1 MPTGGVLGTGASAL
15 LAFQRAMSTVG
26 HNVANATTPGYSRQ
40 RVEFE
45 ARPGQPGRI
54 SVGQGVDVSSLRR
67 LADGLVYARQLDS
80 AGEMG
85 RLTQMS
91 GLSSRVDKL
100 ISDPTTGLATAW
112 SGFFSAAK
120 GVVADPTST
129 AARSQMLT
137 TGGQLAARWRML
149 DGNLAQLGNEVEAS
163 LKDNITAANQLAGE
177 IANLN
182 RDIIASG
189 ANASPD
195 LLDQRD
201 LRVGQLAAL
210 VGAEGV
216 LQDDGAMNVF
226 TTGGQPMVLGARAM
240 QLSTVADPYQANR
253 AQLAVQTPAGSVP
266 LPAGS
271 VSGAIGGLLEFRSH
285 VLDPARA
292 ELGRLATAFADTIN
306 ATQRGGIDYAG
317 NPGADFFTLPDPKVY
332 AHSGNAAASTA
343 SFATSVADVGAL
355 TGNNLVLRFDGAAWT
370 AERADTG
377 QAVAMTGTGTGADPF
392 VVEGVELVL
401 SGTPAAG
408 DRFMLQPTAAAAAGI
423 QLALTDPGQIAAAAP
438 LKVGLDAGNIGNVT
452 GGTASVTDPALFAGF
467 TSATISFI
475 DATTYTIN
483 GGPPLTYTPGSAISD
498 PASGWSLVLKG
509 NPAAGDDF
517 TLGRTGP
524 RSSDNANARLLAAVD
539 GKAVLDGG
547 RTDVTAAMSQLTARV
562 GGDARH
568 AQLNLDAQQALDDQV
583 LAERESISGVN
594 LDEEA
599 TNMLRFQQAYQA
611 ASQVI
616 ATADTMFQ
624 ALLAAVRR

>member
-45 ARPGQPGRI
+45 ARAGQPGRI
-54 SVGQGVDVSSLRR
+54 SIGQGVDVDNLRR

-100 ISDPTTGLATAW
+100 ISDPTTGLATSW
-112 SGFFSAAK
+112 SSFFSAAK
-120 GVVADPTST
+120 GVVADPTSS

-137 TGGQLAARWRML
+137 TGGQLATRWRSL
-149 DGNLAQLGNEVEAS
+149 DGHLGQLGNETEAS
-163 LKDNITAANQLAGE
+163 LRDNITAANQLAGE

-189 ANASPD
+189 DNASPD

-201 LRVGQLAAL
+201 LRVGQLSAL

-226 TTGGQPMVLGARAM
+226 TIGGQPMVLGARAM
-240 QLSTVADPYQANR
+240 QLSTVPDPYQANR
-253 AQLAVQTPAGSVP
+253 AQLAVQSPAGPVP

-271 VSGAIGGLLEFRSH
+271 VSGAIGGLLEFRSN

-292 ELGRLATAFADTIN
+292 ELGRLATAFAETFN
-306 ATQRGGIDYAG
+306 ATQRGGVDYAG
-317 NPGADFFTLPDPKVY
+317 NPGTDFFALPDPKIY
-332 AHSGNAAASTA
+332 QHSGNAPASTA

-355 TGNNLVLRFDGAAWT
+355 TGNNLVLRFDGAAWS
-370 AERADTG
+370 AARADTG
-377 QAVAMTGTGTGADPF
+377 QAVAMAGTGTGADPF
-392 VVEGVELVL
+392 VVDGVSLVL
-401 SGTPAAG
+401 SGAATAG
-408 DRFMLQPTAAAAAGI
+408 DRFLLQPTAAAAGGI

-438 LKVGLDAGNIGNVT
+438 MTVGLDAGNIGNVS
-452 GGTASVTDPALFAGF
+452 GGTAKVTNPALFAGF
-467 TSATISFI
+467 TSANISFL
-475 DATTYTIN
+475 DASTYTIN
-483 GGPPLTYTPGSAISD
+483 GGPPLTYTPGSTISD
-498 PASGWSLVLKG
+498 PAAGWSLVLNG
-509 NPAAGDDF
+509 NPAAGDEIN
-517 TLGRTGP
+517 LGRTAP

-539 GKAVLDGG
+539 AKAVLNGG
-547 RTDVTAAMSQLTARV
+547 RTDVTAGMSQLTARV

-568 AQLNLDAQQALDDQV
+568 AQLNLDAQQVMDDQI
-583 LAERESISGVN
+583 LAERESVSGVN

-599 TNMLRFQQAYQA
+599 TNMLRYQQAYQA
-611 ASQVI
+611 AAQVI

-624 ALLAAVRR
+624 SLLGAVRR

>member
-45 ARPGQPGRI
+45 ARAGQPGRI
-54 SVGQGVDVSSLRR
+54 SIGQGVDVANLRR

-85 RLTQMS
+85 RLTQMT

-112 SGFFSAAK
+112 SSFFSAAK

-137 TGGQLAARWRML
+137 TGGQLATRWRSL
-149 DGNLAQLGNEVEAS
+149 DGHLTQLGNEVEAS

-189 ANASPD
+189 DNASPD

-201 LRVGQLAAL
+201 LRVGQLSAL

-226 TTGGQPMVLGARAM
+226 TIGGQPMVLGARAM

-253 AQLAVQTPAGSVP
+253 AQLAVQSPAGPVP

-271 VSGAIGGLLEFRSH
+271 VSGAIGGLLEFRSN

-292 ELGRLATAFADTIN
+292 ELGRLATAFADTFN

-317 NPGADFFTLPDPKVY
+317 NPGTDFFTLPDPKVY
-332 AHSGNAAASTA
+332 PHSGNAAASTA

-355 TGNNLVLRFDGAAWT
+355 TGNNLVMRFDGAAWN
-370 AERADTG
+370 AARADTG

-401 SGTPAAG
+401 SGAAAAG
-408 DRFMLQPTAAAAAGI
+408 DRFLLQPTAAAAANI

-438 LKVGLDAGNIGNVT
+438 MTVGLDAGNIGNVS

-467 TSATISFI
+467 TSANISFI
-475 DATTYTIN
+475 DANTYTVD
-483 GGPPLTYTPGSAISD
+483 GGPPVAYAPGDTITG
-498 PASGWSLVLKG
+498 SGWSLVLKG
-509 NPAAGDDF
+509 NPAAGDEIN
-517 TLGRTGP
+517 LGRTAP

-539 GKAVLDGG
+539 AKAVLNGG

-568 AQLNLDAQQALDDQV
+568 AQLNLDAQQVMDDQI
-583 LAERESISGVN
+583 LAERESVSGVN

-599 TNMLRFQQAYQA
+599 TNMLRYQQAYQA
-611 ASQVI
+611 AAQVI

-624 ALLAAVRR
+624 ALLGAVRR

>member
-45 ARPGQPGRI
+45 ARAGQPGRI
-54 SVGQGVDVSSLRR
+54 SIGQGVDVDSLRR

-112 SGFFSAAK
+112 SSFFSAAK

-137 TGGQLAARWRML
+137 TGGQLAARWRSL
-149 DGNLAQLGNEVEAS
+149 DGHLTQLGNEVEAS

-189 ANASPD
+189 DNASPD

-201 LRVGQLAAL
+201 LRVGQLSAL

-226 TTGGQPMVLGARAM
+226 TIGGQPMVLGARAM
-240 QLSTVADPYQANR
+240 QLSTVPDPYQANR
-253 AQLAVQTPAGSVP
+253 AQLAVQSPAGPVP

-271 VSGAIGGLLEFRSH
+271 VSGAIGGLLEFRGN

-292 ELGRLATAFADTIN
+292 ELGRLATASAETFN

-317 NPGADFFTLPDPKVY
+317 NPGADFFTLPDPKIY
-332 AHSGNAAASTA
+332 PHSGNAAASTA
-343 SFATSVADVGAL
+343 SFATSVGDVGAL
-355 TGNNLVLRFDGAAWT
+355 TGNNLVLRFDGAAWS
-370 AERADTG
+370 AARADTG
-377 QAVAMTGTGTGADPF
+377 QAVAMTGTGNAADPL

-401 SGTPAAG
+401 SGSATAG
-408 DRFMLQPTAAAAAGI
+408 DRFLLQPTAAAAADI
-423 QLALTDPGQIAAAAP
+423 RLALTDPGQIAAAAP
-438 LKVGLDAGNIGNVT
+438 MTVGLDVGNIGNVS
-452 GGTASVTDPALFAGF
+452 GGTANVTDPALFAGF
-467 TSATISFI
+467 TSANISFL
-475 DATTYTIN
+475 DANTYTID
-483 GGPPLTYTPGSAISD
+483 GGPPIAYAPGDTITG
-498 PASGWSLVLKG
+498 SGWSLVLKG
-509 NPAAGDDF
+509 NPAAGDEIN
-517 TLGRTGP
+517 LGRTGP

-539 GKAVLDGG
+539 AKAVLNGG
-547 RTDVTAAMSQLTARV
+547 RNDVTAGLSQLTARV

-568 AQLNLDAQQALDDQV
+568 AQLNLDAQQVMDDQIV
-583 LAERESISGVN
+583 AERESVSGVN

-599 TNMLRFQQAYQA
+599 TNMLRYQQAYQA
-611 ASQVI
+611 AAQVI

-624 ALLAAVRR
+624 ALLGAVRR

>member
-40 RVEFE
+40 RVELE

-54 SVGQGVDVSSLRR
+54 SIGQGVDVDRLRR

-85 RLTQMS
+85 RLTQMA

-100 ISDPTTGLATAW
+100 VSDPTTGLATTW
-112 SGFFSAAK
+112 SSFFSAAK

-137 TGGQLAARWRML
+137 TGGQLATRWRTL
-149 DGNLAQLGNEVEAS
+149 DGHLDQLGNEVEAS
-163 LKDNITAANQLAGE
+163 LRDNISAANQLAGE

-189 ANASPD
+189 DNASPD

-201 LRVGQLAAL
+201 LRVGQLSAL

-226 TTGGQPMVLGARAM
+226 TIGGQPMVLGARAM
-240 QLSTVADPYQANR
+240 QLSTVPDPYQANR
-253 AQLAVQTPAGSVP
+253 AQLAVQSPAGPVP

-271 VSGAIGGLLEFRSH
+271 VSGAIGGLLEFRGN

-292 ELGRLATAFADTIN
+292 ELGRLATAFAETFN

-317 NPGADFFTLPDPKVY
+317 NPGADFFTLPDPKIY
-332 AHSGNAAASTA
+332 PHSGNAAASTA
-343 SFATSVADVGAL
+343 SFATSVGDVGAL
-355 TGNNLVLRFDGAAWT
+355 TGNNLVLRFDGAAWS
-370 AERADTG
+370 AARADTG
-377 QAVAMTGTGTGADPF
+377 QAVAMTGTGNAADPL

-401 SGTPAAG
+401 SGSATAG
-408 DRFMLQPTAAAAAGI
+408 DRFLLQPTAAAAADI
-423 QLALTDPGQIAAAAP
+423 RLALTDPGQIAAAAP
-438 LKVGLDAGNIGNVT
+438 MTVGLDAGNIGNVS

-467 TSATISFI
+467 TSANISFL
-475 DATTYTIN
+475 DANTYTID
-483 GGPPLTYTPGSAISD
+483 GGPPIAYAPGDTITG
-498 PASGWSLVLKG
+498 SGWSLVLKG
-509 NPAAGDDF
+509 NPAAGDEIN
-517 TLGRTGP
+517 LGRTGP

-539 GKAVLDGG
+539 AKAVLNGG
-547 RTDVTAAMSQLTARV
+547 RNDVTAGLSQLTARV

-568 AQLNLDAQQALDDQV
+568 AQLNLDAQQVMDDQIV
-583 LAERESISGVN
+583 AERESVSGVN

-599 TNMLRFQQAYQA
+599 TNMLRYQQAYQA
-611 ASQVI
+611 AAQVI

-624 ALLAAVRR
+624 ALLGAVRR

>member
-45 ARPGQPGRI
+45 ARAGQPGRI
-54 SVGQGVDVSSLRR
+54 SIGQGVDVANLRR

-85 RLTQMS
+85 RLTQMT

-112 SGFFSAAK
+112 SSFFSAAK

-137 TGGQLAARWRML
+137 TGGQLATRWRSL
-149 DGNLAQLGNEVEAS
+149 DGHLGQLGNEVEAS

-189 ANASPD
+189 DNASPD

-201 LRVGQLAAL
+201 LRVGQLSAL

-226 TTGGQPMVLGARAM
+226 TIGGQPMVLGARAM

-253 AQLAVQTPAGSVP
+253 AQLAVQSPAGPVP

-271 VSGAIGGLLEFRSH
+271 VSGAIGGLLEFRSN

-292 ELGRLATAFADTIN
+292 ELGRLATAFADTFN

-317 NPGADFFTLPDPKVY
+317 NPGTDFFTLPDPKVY
-332 AHSGNAAASTA
+332 PHSGNAAASTA

-355 TGNNLVLRFDGAAWT
+355 TGNNLVLRFDGAAWN
-370 AERADTG
+370 AARADTG

-401 SGTPAAG
+401 SGAATAG
-408 DRFMLQPTAAAAAGI
+408 DRFLLQPTAAAAANI

-438 LKVGLDAGNIGNVT
+438 MTVGLDAGNIGNVS

-467 TSATISFI
+467 TSANISFL
-475 DATTYTIN
+475 DANTYTID
-483 GGPPLTYTPGSAISD
+483 GGPPIAYAPGDTITG
-498 PASGWSLVLKG
+498 SGWSLVLKG
-509 NPAAGDDF
+509 NPAAGDEIN
-517 TLGRTGP
+517 LGRTGP

-539 GKAVLDGG
+539 AKAVLNGG
-547 RTDVTAAMSQLTARV
+547 RNDVTAGMSQLTARV

-568 AQLNLDAQQALDDQV
+568 AQLNLDAQQVMDDQI
-583 LAERESISGVN
+583 LAERESVSGVN

-599 TNMLRFQQAYQA
+599 TNMLRYQQAYQA
-611 ASQVI
+611 AAQVI

-624 ALLAAVRR
+624 ALLGAVRR

>member
-45 ARPGQPGRI
+45 ARAGQPGRI
-54 SVGQGVDVSSLRR
+54 SIGQGVDVDNLRR

-100 ISDPTTGLATAW
+100 ISDPTTGLATSW
-112 SGFFSAAK
+112 SSFFSAAK
-120 GVVADPTST
+120 GVVADPTSS

-137 TGGQLAARWRML
+137 TGGQLATRWRSL
-149 DGNLAQLGNEVEAS
+149 DGHLGQLGNEVEAS
-163 LKDNITAANQLAGE
+163 LRDNITAANQLAGE

-189 ANASPD
+189 DNASPD

-201 LRVGQLAAL
+201 LRVGQLSAL
-210 VGAEGV
+210 VGTEGV

-226 TTGGQPMVLGARAM
+226 TIGGQPMVLGARAM

-253 AQLAVQTPAGSVP
+253 AQLAVQSPAGPVP
-266 LPAGS
+266 LPAGA
-271 VSGAIGGLLEFRSH
+271 VSGAIGGLLEFRSN

-292 ELGRLATAFADTIN
+292 ELGRLATAFAETFN
-306 ATQRGGIDYAG
+306 ATQRGGVDYAG
-317 NPGADFFTLPDPKVY
+317 NPGTDFFTLPDPKVY
-332 AHSGNAAASTA
+332 PHSGNAAASTA

-355 TGNNLVLRFDGAAWT
+355 TGNNLLLRFDGAAWS
-370 AERADTG
+370 AARADTG
-377 QAVAMTGTGTGADPF
+377 QAVPMTGTGTGADPF
-392 VVEGVELVL
+392 VVDGVNLVL
-401 SGTPAAG
+401 SGAATAG
-408 DRFMLQPTAAAAAGI
+408 DRFLLQPTAAAAGGI

-438 LKVGLDAGNIGNVT
+438 MTVGLDAGNIGNVS

-467 TSATISFI
+467 TSANISFI
-475 DATTYTIN
+475 DANTYTVD
-483 GGPPLTYTPGSAISD
+483 GGPPIAYAPGDTITG
-498 PASGWSLVLKG
+498 SGWSLVLKG
-509 NPAAGDDF
+509 NPAAGDEIN
-517 TLGRTGP
+517 LGRTGP

-539 GKAVLDGG
+539 AKAVLNGG
-547 RTDVTAAMSQLTARV
+547 RTDVTAGMSQLTARV

-568 AQLNLDAQQALDDQV
+568 AQLNLDAQQVMDDQI
-583 LAERESISGVN
+583 LAERESVSGVN

-599 TNMLRFQQAYQA
+599 TNMLRYQQAYQA
-611 ASQVI
+611 AAQVI

-624 ALLAAVRR
+624 ALLGAVRR